1 MVCNNILCEEWTDL
15 VNDLLQQ
22 ASSVGIGIY
31 HVDGNL
37 VWCNPT
43 MCYYLDKD
51 SETGEARNF
60 FVNPLFSSFLSEE
73 EGLIYN
79 GLSTIGNYSDM
90 SYVLHLR
97 VYKKKDSLLVFAEAD
112 VKDLF
117 EGNRKMSHLN
127 QTVNNLQRQLI
138 REKKQLQLALE
149 ELKETQ
155 QLLIHSEKMNALGKL
170 VAGIAHE
177 VNNPIAFVYSNLY
190 SAEQYADDLF
200 NALRKYEESIRQL
213 GSPELNETIASIRT
227 KSDLD
232 YLEEDFPQIISESMM
247 GVERVKGIVEDLRRF
262 SRLDESDL
270 KEVDLV
276 ENIRSTISIL
286 RSEILKKDIQF
297 SFHAPDEVKMVCY
310 AGQLNQAIMNVLMNA
325 IQAVDHQGEVTLT
338 VAVVDNNLII
348 TIEDNGPGIPDEI
361 KNRIFEPFFTTKPV
375 GSGTGLGLSITYKII
390 HELHHGNIQVSS
402 IPGKKTVFELK
413 IPTNH
418 GLK

>member
-348 TIEDNGPGIPDEI
+348 TIEDNGPGIPDDI

-375 GSGTGLGLSITYKII
+375 GSATGLGLSITYKII
-390 HELHHGNIQVSS
+390 HELHRGNIHFSS
-402 IPGKKTVFELK
+402 IPGEKTVFELI
-413 IPTNH
+413 IPKN
-418 GLK
+418 

>member
-1 MVCNNILCEEWTDL
+1 MSCKNTIGEDWIDL
-15 VNDLLQQ
+15 VNGLLQQ

-31 HVDGNL
+31 HVDGTL

-51 SETGEARNF
+51 PESGKARNF
-60 FVNPLFSSFLSEE
+60 FVNPLFSSFLSGKEDLVYD
-73 EGLIYN
+73 GLT
-79 GLSTIGNYSDM
+79 TIGNYSDI
-90 SYVLHLR
+90 SFALHLR
-97 VYKKKDSLLVFAEAD
+97 VYRKKDHLLVFAEAD

-138 REKKQLQLALE
+138 REKKQLQVALE
-149 ELKETQ
+149 DLKETQ
-155 QLLIHSEKMNALGKL
+155 QLLVHSEKMNALGKL

-190 SAEQYADDLF
+190 SAEQYVSDLF
-200 NALRKYEESIRQL
+200 DAIRKYEEAIQRLGSAELKEAISSIR
-213 GSPELNETIASIRT
+213 GEN
-227 KSDLD
+227 DLE
-232 YLEEDFPQIISESMM
+232 YLKEDFPQIINESKM
-247 GVERVKGIVEDLRRF
+247 GIERIKEIIEDLRRF

-286 RSEILKKDIQF
+286 RSEILKKEICF
-297 SFHAPDEVKMVCY
+297 SFHAPDELKMVCY

-325 IQAVDHQGEVTLT
+325 IQAVDQHGEVTLS
-338 VAVVDNNLII
+338 VAVVDNNLIT

-361 KNRIFEPFFTTKPV
+361 KNRIFDPFFTTKPV

-390 HELHHGNIQVSS
+390 HELHHGSIHVSS
-402 IPGKKTVFELK
+402 TPGVKTVFELT
-413 IPTNH
+413 IPMN
-418 GLK
+418 G

>member
-31 HVDGNL
+31 NVDGSL

-51 SETGEARNF
+51 PESGEARNF
-60 FVNPLFSSFLSEE
+60 FVNPTFSSFLSGE

-190 SAEQYADDLF
+190 SAEQYAGDLF
-200 NALRKYEESIRQL
+200 DALKKYEESIRQL

-232 YLEEDFPQIISESMM
+232 YLEEDFPQIISESKM

-297 SFHAPDEVKMVCY
+297 SFHAPDELKMVCY

-325 IQAVDHQGEVTLT
+325 IQAVDHQGEVILT

-348 TIEDNGPGIPDEI
+348 TIEDNGPGIPNDI

-390 HELHHGNIQVSS
+390 HELHHGSIQVNST
-402 IPGKKTVFELK
+402 PGMKTVFELI
-413 IPTNH
+413 IPMN
-418 GLK
+418 